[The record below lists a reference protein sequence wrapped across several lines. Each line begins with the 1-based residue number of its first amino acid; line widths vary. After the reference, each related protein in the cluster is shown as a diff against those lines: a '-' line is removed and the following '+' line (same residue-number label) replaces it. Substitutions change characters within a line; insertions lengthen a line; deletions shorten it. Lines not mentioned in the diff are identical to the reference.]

1 MKKIF
6 SLVALLSFMLVA
18 CEEDRIILSES
29 NYHVKFALNNTNY
42 TEGDRTIDIPVRL
55 VSTALSSP
63 LQITYTVSGTAVE
76 GEDYEFVS
84 AKGTATIAA
93 GSYATNVVIK
103 TLDDVISDGS
113 KTLVL
118 TITSVSPAVR
128 VGENLPG
135 KVLTITIADD
145 DCAFDAASWA
155 GDFVAME
162 VYASGTYG
170 PYTITFERDPTNPN
184 RFFFDN
190 FYDSGCDAYID
201 FDPATVTVKFP
212 NQAPCGSPLTASS
225 GTFNQCEGT
234 ISISLHFDGQTWIYN
249 FKKA

>member
-6 SLVALLSFMLVA
+6 SLAALLSFMLIA

-42 TEGDRTIDIPVRL
+42 TEGERILNIPVRL
-55 VSTALSSP
+55 VSTALGSP

-93 GSYATNVVIK
+93 GSYATNVVVK
-103 TLDDVISDGS
+103 LLDDVNSDGA
-113 KTLVL
+113 KTVVL

-128 VGENLPG
+128 VGEGLPG

-145 DCAFDAASWA
+145 DCAFEAASWA
-155 GDFVAME
+155 GDFVATE
-162 VYASGTYG
+162 VYTAGTYG
-170 PYTITFERDPTNPN
+170 PYTITFERDAINPN

-190 FYDSGCDAYID
+190 FYDSGCDAYIV

-212 NQAPCGSPLTASS
+212 DQAPCGDALTASS

-234 ISISLHFDGQTWIYN
+234 ISITLTYHGETWTYN